1 MDGHAPPACRDPT
14 CDLVS
19 LERHSARSRA
29 HHSTSTLAS
38 KVETRTQVPSTHCA
52 HVRVAQPVA
61 TCIYTRQHLSPR
73 GCPAHL
79 ADAVHRAPSPL
90 LERCVLD
97 LSPQPH
103 TSLHGDAGRAPP
115 PVTHIITTESST
127 HEAVKRHPSRT
138 SSLMF
143 VFAHVGPRS
152 PPLSHLLLPP
162 TFRTSLRRVTV
173 WRGSAFPPP
182 DTRGLRPADC

>member
-1 MDGHAPPACRDPT
+1 MPRPDLRPRLPRAAQRPAEPIT
-14 CDLVS
+14 P
-19 LERHSARSRA
+19 
-29 HHSTSTLAS
+29 STQAS
-38 KVETRTQVPSTHCA
+38 KVETRTQVPSTLCT
-52 HVRVAQPVA
+52 PMA
-61 TCIYTRQHLSPR
+61 TCIYTRHHLSPR
-73 GCPAHL
+73 GCPAHV
-79 ADAVHRAPSPL
+79 ADAVHRAPSPV
-90 LERCVLD
+90 LERCALD

-115 PVTHIITTESST
+115 PVTHITTTEPST
-127 HEAVKRHPSRT
+127 HEAVKHHPSRT